1 MLPQI
6 NEHFLPMALRYMGAG
21 VAPVRESAADAVVV
35 FMRHNRKQAQRTDIY
50 CKLMRE
56 FARAK
61 AHTRR
66 MSFIDACQYIVRR
79 FSSRYA
85 HQKVRSMYPTYDIL
99 LEITA
104 QHSMA

>member
-1 MLPQI
+1 MLLQI

-50 CKLMRE
+50 CKLMRD

-79 FSSRYA
+79 FSSRYVHLQDRKHA
-85 HQKVRSMYPTYDIL
+85 PNSSFALWSVQWQN
-99 LEITA
+99 A
-104 QHSMA
+104 A